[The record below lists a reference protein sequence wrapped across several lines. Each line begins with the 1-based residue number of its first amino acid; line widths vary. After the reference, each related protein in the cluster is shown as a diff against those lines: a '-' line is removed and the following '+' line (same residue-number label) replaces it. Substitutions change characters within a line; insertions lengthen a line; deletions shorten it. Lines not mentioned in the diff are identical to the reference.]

1 MKNLPEHKPRENSW
15 EKIMEKKGFEFQLN
29 ENLKKLPVH
38 VPSDLVWEKIEK
50 ELESQRR
57 IFPWKAFSIA
67 ASFVAFLLLAFYLS
81 KQNARIEDPPK
92 SISHVTS
99 ESLLSEITIDQFIT
113 LDSLAILPL
122 DSQNVEVQKKGT
134 RNLKRIPESLPAIS
148 SRPSISMNNKAI
160 VKGLDLG
167 SSENHSISP
176 ADREETYHSVEI
188 SWGLDRKKIQMKTN
202 FGVQD
207 PAVLIS
213 TTNEKSELQAR
224 IKLKSKKQ

>member
-1 MKNLPEHKPRENSW
+1 MKSLPEHKPRENSW
-15 EKIMEKKGFEFQLN
+15 EKIMEKKDFDFQLN

-38 VPSDLVWEKIEK
+38 VPSDLVWERIEK

-67 ASFVAFLLLAFYLS
+67 ASFVAFLLLALYLS
-81 KQNARIEDPPK
+81 KQDARMEDPPK
-92 SISHVTS
+92 SISQVTS
-99 ESLLSEITIDQFIT
+99 ENLLLENTNDQFT
-113 LDSLAILPL
+113 KSDSLASIPL
-122 DSQNVEVQKKGT
+122 DSQNLELQKKGN
-134 RNLKRIPESLPAIS
+134 RIMKRMPESLPVIS
-148 SRPSISMNNKAI
+148 SRPSISMNNQAI

-167 SSENHSISP
+167 SRENHSINP
-176 ADREETYHSVEI
+176 ADREETYHSVAI
-188 SWGLDRKKIQMKTN
+188 SWGLNRKKILMKTN

-224 IKLKSKKQ
+224 IKLKRKKQ